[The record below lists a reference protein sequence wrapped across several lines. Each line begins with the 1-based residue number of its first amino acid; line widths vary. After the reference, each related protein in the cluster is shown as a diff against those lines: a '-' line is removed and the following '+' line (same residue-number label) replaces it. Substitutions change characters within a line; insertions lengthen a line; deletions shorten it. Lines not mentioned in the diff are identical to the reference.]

1 LLLSTALGAC
11 TVGPDYIPPKAE
23 LAPFHNLVDASTP
36 QAHPAPPLD
45 RWWTGF
51 IVEAP
56 RLAVG
61 KSAAP
66 DPAAAACA
74 WRSRTQR
81 AYGAKTRRAHTGTE
95 SSHDSPLE
103 GDGFELPV
111 PELAGVG

>member
-1 LLLSTALGAC
+1 L
-11 TVGPDYIPPKAE
+11 
-23 LAPFHNLVDASTP
+23 HNLVDASTP

-111 PELAGVG
+111 PREKKSRNLGIPSEFN